1 VFPRELKD
9 GMPAANMER
18 RSIPPAFGDDYESA
32 TPGITAAGGVQRHPR
47 FRYAE
52 VDAHHN
58 VMLINPESLT
68 SALIALG

>member
-1 VFPRELKD
+1 MSLPRQAS
-9 GMPAANMER
+9 P
-18 RSIPPAFGDDYESA
+18 
-32 TPGITAAGGVQRHPR
+32 AAGGVQRDPR

-52 VDAHHN
+52 VDGDHN

>member
-1 VFPRELKD
+1 MNLPR
-9 GMPAANMER
+9 PA
-18 RSIPPAFGDDYESA
+18 SP
-32 TPGITAAGGVQRHPR
+32 AAGGVQRHPR